1 MEVSVSQSWD
11 DVEAIL
17 ARRGLVLPRISAPT
31 SVHLPYRRSGSLV
44 MLSGI
49 LPVQPDGTV
58 LRGTFGG
65 DLGDG
70 DREVHGQTLALTLI
84 ATMKAHFGSPE
95 EVTVLEVLVFVRS
108 TADYTSHHRVADSF
122 SSLVVD
128 VLGARAQHART
139 TIGVPAL
146 ALGASLEA
154 RCQLEAT
161 VQ

>member
-1 MEVSVSQSWD
+1 MSVSRSWD

-17 ARRGLVLPRISAPT
+17 AGRGLALPLISAPT
-31 SVHLPYRRSGSLV
+31 SVHLPFRRSGPLV
-44 MLSGI
+44 LLSGI
-49 LPVQPDGTV
+49 LPLQTDGTV

-70 DREVHGQTLALTLI
+70 DRETHGQALALTLI

-95 EVTVLEVLVFVRS
+95 EVTVLEALVFVRS

-128 VLGARAQHART
+128 VLGTGAQHART

-154 RCQLEAT
+154 RCQLEVT